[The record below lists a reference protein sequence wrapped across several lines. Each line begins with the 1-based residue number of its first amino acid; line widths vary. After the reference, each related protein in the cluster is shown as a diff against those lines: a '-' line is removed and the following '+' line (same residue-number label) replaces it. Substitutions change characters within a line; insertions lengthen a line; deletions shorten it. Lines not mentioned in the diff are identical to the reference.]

1 VSLRSRLPR
10 LGDGRDRKPADLPE
24 SGSSGVPDELTPHT
38 ERKGEMSSFESSGF
52 PSPLPPEGVEPAAAE
67 PITPLAPL
75 QPFDEMQPLQPEA
88 VATPA
93 LEPLAPLQPLNGA
106 PTEHVHQ
113 PESLQFQGA
122 QPTEPLQPPQSLE
135 PLQPTMPP
143 LPLLTG
149 AEPAAEAQAV
159 APPVKSP
166 EEIAN
171 LGVPLGTLIFR
182 AGLLTEEQLEDA
194 LQEGVRTG
202 KRLGEV
208 LVESGLLGERD
219 LGRLLADQ
227 KGLRFVELG
236 SISPDPAAIS
246 LLTAEKAHMFA
257 ALPIGFEEG
266 IPLVAVADPSNEL
279 VTENLRRAL
288 GRDPRLVVAS
298 RSDLHAAIDRLHGTL
313 AQAQVEQAPAVEQV
327 APVEPVV
334 APQAPAFEP
343 PPLEPVAV
351 EPVAVDPVAVEPLV
365 VEPVASEPVPAPEP
379 VVSEPVMP
387 AAPEAPQPEPVAV
400 EPLVPVVE
408 PVEPTPDPVEAEAE
422 PAQPESNGYTT
433 VAPAALPPEP
443 TPEPV
448 VEQAPEPE
456 PVVQQAPEPEPE
468 PAPVELQPVLA
479 PVVAEVV
486 EEPTFSRVEEGQAAP
501 PQPAGQELPSA
512 LSYEVSLR
520 LSDGERVPIG
530 SFGEPEK
537 AREYARDVVKHL
549 ADESEGWPFFSG
561 RFMRPDTILSVDIV
575 PVGEPDRWLGSSI
588 RSNWASRLNR

>member
-1 VSLRSRLPR
+1 
-10 LGDGRDRKPADLPE
+10 
-24 SGSSGVPDELTPHT
+24 
-38 ERKGEMSSFESSGF
+38 MSSESSGF

-75 QPFDEMQPLQPEA
+75 QPFDEMQPLQPEPA
-88 VATPA
+88 GTPA

-106 PTEHVHQ
+106 PTEQVQQ
-113 PESLQFQGA
+113 PESLQFQGVQA
-122 QPTEPLQPPQSLE
+122 VEPLQPLQSLE

-227 KGLRFVELG
+227 KGLRFVELA
-236 SISPDPAAIS
+236 SISPDLAAIA

-288 GRDPRLVVAS
+288 GQDPRLVVAS
-298 RSDLHAAIDRLHGTL
+298 RSDLHAAIDRLHGTE
-313 AQAQVEQAPAVEQV
+313 AEAAVEQPPAAEQAASPEPAV
-327 APVEPVV
+327 AP
-334 APQAPAFEP
+334 
-343 PPLEPVAV
+343 EPVAV
-351 EPVAVDPVAVEPLV
+351 EPVALEPVAVEPLLVEPV
-365 VEPVASEPVPAPEP
+365 VPAAPEAPQSEPVASEPVLP
-379 VVSEPVMP
+379 V
-387 AAPEAPQPEPVAV
+387 APEAPQPEPVAV

-408 PVEPTPDPVEAEAE
+408 RVEPAPAPVEAEAE
-422 PAQPESNGYTT
+422 PAQPESHGYMT
-433 VAPAALPPEP
+433 VAPAAPPSEP
-443 TPEPV
+443 APEPV
-448 VEQAPEPE
+448 LEQTPVAE
-456 PVVQQAPEPEPE
+456 PVARQAPEPEPE
-468 PAPVELQPVLA
+468 PQAAPVELQPVPAAPMLA

-486 EEPTFSRVEEGQAAP
+486 EEPTFNRVEEEQAPA
-501 PQPAGQELPSA
+501 QPAAQELPSA
-512 LSYEVSLR
+512 LSYDVSLR

-561 RFMRPDTILSVDIV
+561 RFMRPDTIVSVDIV